1 MDRTRDELY
10 RTRDLIDHA
19 QNDIRRILA
28 GQIEDTQRA
37 ALLEQSRALLGS
49 YQQNEDVDSL
59 RTLGA
64 ESAAILWQ
72 MRRSM
77 AESLYYYR
85 RYIDLRLGRAD
96 AIQRMAHP
104 GSLTQAFS
112 YVHLLSLLGRIQE
125 TTVYNTLP
133 EVTSWDTTFSAA
145 ESRQPFER
153 LCRRERANFTVT
165 GVPDFLSPS
174 RLRSLTVQVL
184 DAAGHPVRGYFRLSQ
199 DRGLA
204 FALSGGAKYDL
215 DGASWLFRTD
225 VSGR

>member
-1 MDRTRDELY
+1 
-10 RTRDLIDHA
+10 
-19 QNDIRRILA
+19 
-28 GQIEDTQRA
+28 
-37 ALLEQSRALLGS
+37 
-49 YQQNEDVDSL
+49 
-59 RTLGA
+59 
-64 ESAAILWQ
+64 
-72 MRRSM
+72 
-77 AESLYYYR
+77 
-85 RYIDLRLGRAD
+85 
-96 AIQRMAHP
+96 
-104 GSLTQAFS
+104 
-112 YVHLLSLLGRIQE
+112 VHLLSLLGRIQE

-225 VSGR
+225 VSGRSPKSDARFGFRDPACVWSLQAMDLAVAAADAQSLPVEALVFEFDLETVSAETPDSETIPVPPEQNMGMPEWQEAQLNAVALAGLSNAVEA